1 MKSIVHCTC
10 IKMRASHQ
18 DMSCSFNWIPKHLF
32 MFGFFKTA
40 IICHG
45 DCAVRSILLA
55 IARFNFILDTYL
67 NFWHNCVRHSCTN
80 SWAAR
85 SFVWLFRVKWI
96 FTKKGIFAQ
105 KNSFRR
111 KIEHFLWL
119 KKKVMKIGI
128 EKKTLL
134 HKLAMHIKK
143 RWR

>member
-55 IARFNFILDTYL
+55 ITEFNFILDTYL

-85 SFVWLFRVKWI
+85 SFVWLFWVKWI

-105 KNSFRR
+105 KKFISTQNWTF
-111 KIEHFLWL
+111 FYGW

-128 EKKTLL
+128 EKKNFY
-134 HKLAMHIKK
+134 IN
-143 RWR
+143 